1 MELKIK
7 KGMKKLEV
15 YSDDMNIGVNRYK
28 IVLINNKWFYNN
40 YSSWF
45 STKHCLEITA
55 PSGPSTMAFLTPL
68 VQAALVLL

>member
-40 YSSWF
+40 YSS
-45 STKHCLEITA
+45 
-55 PSGPSTMAFLTPL
+55 
-68 VQAALVLL
+68 